1 MQNHSQLGTANQ
13 SFVPL
18 FRPL

>member
-18 FRPL
+18 FSPL